1 MMLIKYGELDVTNR
15 LLEYKMSVAF
25 SKGYL
30 IGNIPTI
37 QIDLKF
43 DNYDD
48 ILTNLDI
55 SRYWIIQ
62 ENENS
67 TIRYFKV
74 YDQPEKYTKT
84 LSLKLY
90 DNNYSLD
97 IAYDT
102 KLSYPVTIN
111 DQLDEIETL
120 TGLTISRTNIPQYIS
135 SKQVAWYDNTISIRN
150 YLGWIGELFGAN
162 GFASGIGG
170 FEYIQV
176 TDSVFETTDTLTDF
190 EKNEVYEVTRVYI
203 DNGIDSM
210 EKGDETGNTMF
221 LDSNNLYIDSQDI
234 IDRLYDQFNGL
245 SFCSASNIKMIA
257 IDNLLPGKLINYNNE
272 FNFMVVDLTNTFKGG
287 EFLLA
292 DVDGTV
298 TTKNEERVIKKI
310 TNTTRIRK
318 LQVIQDQEKNR
329 LDIIAQEQEDLNS
342 KVGQLTV
349 SNEEIK
355 ASIKNVENT
364 IEQIENVITSDITSS
379 EGFYLGENV
388 ESTRLTAHMY
398 QNGIEI
404 DVDGTEYLYEWYC
417 CHDNNTEFE
426 SLGSGKHIT
435 LKKHFLEK
443 AGIKFTAIEITGDE
457 SYYLLDENG
466 NILTDENNN
475 RFVYESVTVYFTD
488 EAENRLID
496 ENDNYLTI

>member
-1 MMLIKYGELDVTNR
+1 MLIKYGELDVTNR
-15 LLEYKMSVAF
+15 LLEYKMSVVF

-62 ENENS
+62 ETENS

-74 YDQPEKYTKT
+74 YDQPEKYTKA

-102 KLSYPVTIN
+102 KLSYPVTIK

-120 TGLTISRTNIPQYIS
+120 TGLTISRTNIPSYIS
-135 SKQVAWYDNTISIRN
+135 NKQVAWYDNTISIRN

-162 GFASGIGG
+162 GFASGIDG

-245 SFCSASNIKMIA
+245 SFCSASNIKMIS

-318 LQVIQDQEKNR
+318 LQVVQDQEKNR

-349 SNEEIK
+349 SNEEISS
-355 ASIKNVENT
+355 SIEEITNKIEELDTKKYTVSVENSGT
-364 IEQIENVITSDITSS
+364 DL
-379 EGFYLGENV
+379 YM
-388 ESTRLTAHMY
+388 STDTVTLSAKVFADNEDVTDD
-398 QNGIEI
+398 QI
-404 DVDGTEYLYEWYC
+404 DVQFQWY
-417 CHDNNTEFE
+417 
-426 SLGSGKHIT
+426 
-435 LKKHFLEK
+435 KKVSP
-443 AGIKFTAIEITGDE
+443 A
-457 SYYLLDENG
+457 
-466 NILTDENNN
+466 
-475 RFVYESVTVYFTD
+475 RFY
-488 EAENRLID
+488 
-496 ENDNYLTI
+496 

>member
-1 MMLIKYGELDVTNR
+1 MLIKYGELDVTNR

-102 KLSYPVTIN
+102 KLSYPVTIK

-120 TGLTISRTNIPQYIS
+120 TGLTISRTNIPSYIS
-135 SKQVAWYDNTISIRN
+135 NKQVAWYDNTISIRN

-162 GFASGIGG
+162 GFASGIDG

-190 EKNEVYEVTRVYI
+190 EKN
-203 DNGIDSM
+203 
-210 EKGDETGNTMF
+210 
-221 LDSNNLYIDSQDI
+221 
-234 IDRLYDQFNGL
+234 
-245 SFCSASNIKMIA
+245 
-257 IDNLLPGKLINYNNE
+257 
-272 FNFMVVDLTNTFKGG
+272 
-287 EFLLA
+287 
-292 DVDGTV
+292 
-298 TTKNEERVIKKI
+298 
-310 TNTTRIRK
+310 
-318 LQVIQDQEKNR
+318 
-329 LDIIAQEQEDLNS
+329 
-342 KVGQLTV
+342 
-349 SNEEIK
+349 
-355 ASIKNVENT
+355 
-364 IEQIENVITSDITSS
+364 
-379 EGFYLGENV
+379 
-388 ESTRLTAHMY
+388 
-398 QNGIEI
+398 
-404 DVDGTEYLYEWYC
+404 
-417 CHDNNTEFE
+417 
-426 SLGSGKHIT
+426 
-435 LKKHFLEK
+435 
-443 AGIKFTAIEITGDE
+443 
-457 SYYLLDENG
+457 
-466 NILTDENNN
+466 
-475 RFVYESVTVYFTD
+475 
-488 EAENRLID
+488 
-496 ENDNYLTI
+496 